1 MFVFFPISDLWSS
14 AMKITNENGFLQ
26 FVWLLRSENSF
37 SLLRPF
43 IVTFPKVVFIVS
55 RKKIP
60 QKFCILKTQKK
71 IGSNLSFVFYPN
83 VERMKI
89 VGRLRTN
96 EASAWK
102 WQAKATKQTA
112 TRQKIS
118 NSSISEKKTANKFVY
133 RNSRIVFSS
142 VSERTH
148 NARLN
153 EEHSTGSPKEF
164 CVCVCVFI
172 VAFYLTWLTRAFE
185 WRVNQ
190 NKFNKIFTENVQF
203 KICPNQNIYN
213 KPQHSDTLITVGI
226 LASIENSF
234 VCFVCRLVCR
244 CLASPPKFSSGS
256 ETDGIVYVNI
266 YVFVFD
272 CFAVF
277 VIQIMRIIFSGVL
290 CLFYNVR
297 VWVCMSL
304 CKPKKSMRRYEISG
318 EILVCLSEMK
328 CRMFF
333 HGKCFRFYFQCIA
346 YKDIKINISRLQRE
360 NVRLPYE
367 TVFFRLL
374 LLQFILW

>member
-1 MFVFFPISDLWSS
+1 MAGKGD
-14 AMKITNENGFLQ
+14 KTNSHKAENIELVYQWKKKQQINLFTGIHELFSHQ
-26 FVWLLRSENSF
+26 YRRENIMHGWW
-37 SLLRPF
+37 R
-43 IVTFPKVVFIVS
+43 TFNGEPKGV
-55 RKKIP
+55 
-60 QKFCILKTQKK
+60 L
-71 IGSNLSFVFYPN
+71 
-83 VERMKI
+83 
-89 VGRLRTN
+89 
-96 EASAWK
+96 
-102 WQAKATKQTA
+102 
-112 TRQKIS
+112 
-118 NSSISEKKTANKFVY
+118 
-133 RNSRIVFSS
+133 
-142 VSERTH
+142 
-148 NARLN
+148 
-153 EEHSTGSPKEF
+153 
-164 CVCVCVFI
+164 CVCMFT

-244 CLASPPKFSSGS
+244 CLASPPKFSSDS

-304 CKPKKSMRRYEISG
+304 CKPKKSMRRYEISS